1 MMSAL
6 IRAAL
11 VLGLTAAPALAQVKV
26 SACEGFRA
34 SAENVYWTDPTR
46 TFANGAIRLVALDT
60 QEPVCC
66 VLSVMVVYPSKDEP
80 FPQCRLVSTE
90 AAWLGE
96 HVLSRAKARYD
107 PVKGL
112 SVTIPVETYVDGVN
126 NHATTVTVTINQA
139 TGEIAAR

>member
-1 MMSAL
+1 MSPGQH
-6 IRAAL
+6 R
-11 VLGLTAAPALAQVKV
+11 G
-26 SACEGFRA
+26 R
-34 SAENVYWTDPTR
+34 R
-46 TFANGAIRLVALDT
+46 
-60 QEPVCC
+60 
-66 VLSVMVVYPSKDEP
+66 
-80 FPQCRLVSTE
+80 
-90 AAWLGE
+90 LGE